1 MNLFNSIN
9 INDIKGKIF
18 EGYILDKKDPLNLN
32 RYAVY
37 IPELMAP
44 ARYGSKWVWCKNV
57 IGSFT
62 RHRDPMTQIYYSY
75 GSYQPLMPGTR
86 VLVAFIKNN
95 LEDGGYIISVT
106 STIKNENNDR
116 DNYTLVYK
124 TKNGS
129 KFYIDENK
137 DILHISHS
145 QGHTNI
151 YLSKEDIILQIN
163 EKDKD
168 KFELS
173 TAIKMH
179 KNEINFIFEDTVYKF
194 DKNGFSMSLGEEN
207 NLSFLNITKDGIHIS
222 GQKYINIVS
231 NGKLNLNGNKTFL
244 TGYDECHV
252 FSNDLRLTGSQK
264 AQLSGTTV
272 NVQGWF
278 DTHVK
283 AMHVGIEAFVSL
295 DTQSLFT
302 NNFQLVANNSYAPIY
317 NITSMIYTNSTQIHA
332 RASTIESQD
341 GFILSGMGIGAST
354 ASTVGTSLS
363 TSLLS
368 LKITLMT
375 MNTGLLLNDPT
386 GSVAAINYILTG
398 SIAGSA
404 SPASDLTPVTL
415 PSPASDIKD
424 PIAGLATKIE
434 KDEDRS
440 KFNTTPDEVFT
451 INI

>member
-1 MNLFNSIN
+1 MDLFNSVN
-9 INDIKGKIF
+9 INNIKGKIF

-44 ARYGSKWVWCKNV
+44 ASYGSKWVWCRNA

-62 RHRDPMTQIYYSY
+62 RHRDPMTKIYYSY
-75 GSYQPLMPGTR
+75 GSYQPLTPGTR
-86 VLVAFIKNN
+86 VLVTFIKNN
-95 LEDGGYIISVT
+95 MEDGGYIIAVT
-106 STIKNENNDR
+106 STIKNEIIDR

-124 TKNGS
+124 TKSGS

-145 QGHTNI
+145 HGNTNV
-151 YLSKEDIILQIN
+151 YLSKDDIILQIN
-163 EKDKD
+163 EKNGDTY
-168 KFELS
+168 ELN
-173 TAIKMH
+173 TALKIH
-179 KNEINFIFEDTVYKF
+179 RNEIRFIFGDTVYKF
-194 DKNGFSMSLGEEN
+194 DKNGFGMSIGEEN
-207 NLSFLNITKDGIHIS
+207 NLSFINITKEGIQIS
-222 GQKYINIVS
+222 GQKYINIVTD
-231 NGKLNLNGNKTFL
+231 GKLSLNGGKSFL

-278 DTHVK
+278 DAHVK
-283 AMHVGIEAFVSL
+283 AMHVGIDAYISI

-302 NNFQLVANNSYAPIY
+302 NNFQLVANNTFAPLY
-317 NITSMIYTNSTQIHA
+317 NLTSMIYTNATQIHA
-332 RASTIESQD
+332 RASTIEAQD

-354 ASTVGTSLS
+354 SSTVGTSLS
-363 TSLLS
+363 TSLLG
-368 LKITLMT
+368 LKVSLMT
-375 MNTGLLLNDPT
+375 MNTGLLLNEPS
-386 GSVAAINYILTG
+386 GAMAALNYILTG
-398 SIAGSA
+398 TIAGSA

-415 PSPASDIKD
+415 PSPNSDIRD
-424 PIAGLATKIE
+424 PIAGLVSKIE
-434 KDEDRS
+434 NEENQS
-440 KFNTTPDEVFT
+440 KYNTTPDEVFV